1 LTKDGL
7 KRRVVTTAAVA
18 AAAAVVGTA
27 TMIRSIL
34 ALYLENWV
42 LASFSLLLLSPLVSY
57 TPRGRYY

>member
-1 LTKDGL
+1 M
-7 KRRVVTTAAVA
+7 TTAA
-18 AAAAVVGTA
+18 AAAAVEVTVAA

-42 LASFSLLLLSPLVSY
+42 LASFSLLLSPLVSY